1 MKNLFLLIAVLCLSM
16 IAVHAEQLESVVVN
30 PSTFTVSGNDY
41 VWGANPLVI
50 SSSTRRTLIKEV
62 DISVSTLG
70 WPQTV
75 TLWDG
80 WTNGTSSAT
89 VKRIWEVV
97 IPSGTASGQ
106 SVYSKTFIDGNRG
119 YLKADNGLAITKS
132 STGNNVTVS
141 LQYE

>member
-1 MKNLFLLIAVLCLSM
+1 MKNLFLLIAALCLSI
-16 IAVHAEQLESVVVN
+16 IAVHAEQFESVVV
-30 PSTFTVSGNDY
+30 PASTFTVTGNDY
-41 VWGANPLVI
+41 VFNANVLVI
-50 SSSTRRTLIKEV
+50 SSATRMTLIKEV
-62 DISVSTLG
+62 DISVGTLAH
-70 WPQTV
+70 PQTV

-89 VKRIWEVV
+89 VTKIWEVV

-119 YLKADNGLAITKS
+119 YLKADYGLGITKS
-132 STGNNVTVS
+132 STGNSVTVS